1 MSLSSKLK
9 KQQSQSNILSP
20 DTTTRTIRVLEE
32 VKAKMSDP
40 VELHDSQEEE
50 SELELPKLPDDVM
63 SILSDKHEDSFEYIV
78 FVSDYVCDK
87 SVKDTLDC
95 YRITVFDNE
104 LFQNRDFD
112 FMRTNEIKVIWC
124 CLKDDNC
131 RLWLQRNLKK
141 AKSNGYSVISTF
153 MYKQSK
159 WTENVR
165 ALSDIVVKKKDLK
178 GVRYLTIDELVENLR
193 GTTFKISK
201 PIGSII
207 EKYICGSRVIQGSK
221 NAV

>member
-20 DTTTRTIRVLEE
+20 DTATRTIRTLQE
-32 VKAKMSDP
+32 VQAKMADAP
-40 VELHDSQEEE
+40 DSPESEEE
-50 SELELPKLPDDVM
+50 TDLELPKLPDDVM
-63 SILSDKHEDSFEYIV
+63 SILSDKHDSFEYIV

-104 LFQNRDFD
+104 LFQNRDFE

-193 GTTFKISK
+193 GTAFKISK